1 MPPSPILISPAHRAD
16 LLHAAREIAQH
27 AYAPYS
33 GFRVGA
39 ALLLEGGVIV
49 AGANVENASYG
60 LSICAERVAVFS
72 AIAQHG
78 PKVRIS
84 AVAVTNL
91 SNAPSPPCGACRQVL
106 SEFMPPNGL
115 VLFLFDEDHQ
125 TRTLAE
131 LFPLGFDL
139 THAG

>member
-1 MPPSPILISPAHRAD
+1 MPPSPILISPAHRAE
-16 LLHAAREIAQH
+16 LLHAARQIAQH

-49 AGANVENASYG
+49 AAANVENASYG
-60 LSICAERVAVFS
+60 LSICAERAAVFS

-91 SNAPSPPCGACRQVL
+91 NNAPGPPCGACRQVL
-106 SEFMPPNGL
+106 SEFMPPDGL
-115 VLFLFDEDHQ
+115 ILFPFDGNQQ